1 MRRYRESVKAD
12 FRRRMSPPHRQ
23 SVARISEELGIH
35 VVTLYNWRK
44 AWRLQGTVVPASER
58 EPEGWSAADKFTVV
72 METAGLNATELSA
85 YCRERGL
92 FPDQVERWRQAA
104 QDANE
109 KPVLTLKEQKE
120 LEKLRAQDQREIK
133 ALKKELQRK
142 EKAMAEMA
150 ALLVLRKKWEA
161 FCSEDAEG

>member
-1 MRRYRESVKAD
+1 MLRSQQSWA
-12 FRRRMSPPHRQ
+12 FTSSPSTTGER
-23 SVARISEELGIH
+23 LG
-35 VVTLYNWRK
+35 
-44 AWRLQGTVVPASER
+44 G
-58 EPEGWSAADKFTVV
+58 
-72 METAGLNATELSA
+72 
-85 YCRERGL
+85 CRERGL
-92 FPDQVERWRQAA
+92 FPEQVERWRQAS

-109 KPVLTLKEQKE
+109 KPVLTLKEQRE